1 MSFDWTEYV
10 YLAEE
15 LLLEGTGE
23 SCFRCSIGRAYYGAF
38 CNARDA
44 KGYQNIIHDVH
55 KKVIDLYKSSNDT
68 NEELIGR
75 TLKNLKKTRI
85 DADYHKEKCL
95 TKEDAERSINRAKS
109 ILHRMGIPYSP

>member
-15 LLLEGTGE
+15 LLLNGTGE
-23 SCFRCSIGRAYYGAF
+23 SCFRCSISRAYYGAF

-44 KGYQNIIHDVH
+44 KGCQDIAHDVH
-55 KKVIDLYKSSNDT
+55 KRVIALYENSDDT
-68 NEELIGR
+68 NEKLIGR

-85 DADYHKEKCL
+85 DADYYKEKCL
-95 TKEDAERSINRAKS
+95 TKEHAERSINRAKS
-109 ILHRMGIPYSP
+109 ILDRMGIPYNP